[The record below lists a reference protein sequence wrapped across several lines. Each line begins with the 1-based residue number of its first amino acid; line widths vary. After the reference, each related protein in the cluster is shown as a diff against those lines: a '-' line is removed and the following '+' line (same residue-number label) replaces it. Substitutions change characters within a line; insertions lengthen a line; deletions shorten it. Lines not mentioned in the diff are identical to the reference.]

1 MRVAVPAETRPG
13 ERRVALVPDAVG
25 KLGTEGLDVVVEA
38 GAGRHAFASDE
49 AYREAGAT
57 VVDGDVLAGADV
69 VLTVS
74 PLTVAQAR
82 LLKPGAL
89 TLGFLPAAANVE
101 LLDVLRERD
110 VLAFAMELVP
120 RISRAQSMDALS
132 RRPWSPATG
141 PLWSR
146 PSGCRASSRCS

>member
-25 KLGTEGLDVVVEA
+25 KLVAAGLEVVVES
-38 GAGRHAFASDE
+38 GAGRHAFAADD

-74 PLTVAQAR
+74 PLTVTQAQMLSA
-82 LLKPGAL
+82 LDIVEAAIAGAS
-89 TLGFLPAAANVE
+89 AAA
-101 LLDVLRERD
+101 
-110 VLAFAMELVP
+110 LV
-120 RISRAQSMDALS
+120 
-132 RRPWSPATG
+132 SPAPRTV
-141 PLWSR
+141 
-146 PSGCRASSRCS
+146 